1 MSAIDDIDYETH
13 SKLAE
18 AKIPMGATVTEI
30 EVARGW
36 RRKDA
41 LLGAGWS
48 RRLRIRLRRAFRVP
62 WTYVPND
69 ITHKKEHFKI
79 FLGGGNST
87 RGRTG

>member
-1 MSAIDDIDYETH
+1 MSALDGVGYETH

-18 AKIPMGATVTEI
+18 AKIPMGATVTDISEA
-30 EVARGW
+30 ARW
-36 RRKDA
+36 RDFGKD
-41 LLGAGWS
+41 WH
-48 RRLRIRLRRAFRVP
+48 RRLRIRARKIFREP
-62 WTYVPND
+62 WAYVPND